1 MRRHFQAC
9 FRQARVYM
17 FDSME
22 ASGLDT
28 LKATRA
34 LEAAGFDTVQAEAL
48 VTVLGGPL
56 SGNVATKEDVRD
68 LGVVS
73 RDLRSELKADI
84 ESCRSELKAEIDSCR
99 SELKVEIDSC
109 RSELKVEIDSCR
121 SELKVEIDSCR
132 SELKAEIT
140 ELRSETRSEFA
151 ELRKELVKL
160 GREVADSRGDVKTLR
175 AQMYRLLLVQATVIV
190 GLILGLQQLF

>member
-109 RSELKVEIDSCR
+109 RSELR
-121 SELKVEIDSCR
+121 VEIDSCR